1 MAPYQSVTPGN
12 GLALWHGIAYDC
24 AHSSRPFRAI
34 AVIELNNLRKEYDD
48 LAAVEDLTLSIPQGE
63 IYGLIGPNGAGK
75 TTTIRMSCG
84 LLVPTQ
90 GGVRV
95 AGVDV
100 IRRPE
105 QALTLIGYLADFFS
119 VYEDLKVWEYLD
131 YFAHAHKMSEAQIP
145 ARITEVIAEVGL
157 EVKRDAL
164 IRGLSRGMK
173 QRLGIARAIIHR
185 PRVLLL
191 DEPASGL
198 DPKARFDLRNLLRS
212 LRDQGAT
219 ILISSHIL
227 TELEGFCT
235 SIGIME
241 RGRLL
246 RSGTI
251 AEVTAAG
258 NPARVLRLRWLGD
271 STAMIET
278 LVGRNEKAS
287 RLTFAQQGREANE
300 GSFHF
305 SGSEDELA
313 QLLAGL
319 IGAGVR
325 VLAFTEV
332 RQTVEDLYMKL
343 SRHEVM

>member
-1 MAPYQSVTPGN
+1 
-12 GLALWHGIAYDC
+12 
-24 AHSSRPFRAI
+24 
-34 AVIELNNLRKEYDD
+34 VIELKDLRKEYDD
-48 LAAVEDLTLSIPQGE
+48 LVAVEDLTLSIPQGE

-75 TTTIRMSCG
+75 TTSIRMSCG

-90 GGVRV
+90 GTVRV
-95 AGVDV
+95 ADVDV
-100 IRRPE
+100 ISQPE
-105 QALTLIGYLADFFS
+105 QALTFVGYLSDFFS

-131 YFAHAHKMSEAQIP
+131 YFAHAYKMPLGQI
-145 ARITEVIAEVGL
+145 ADRITEVIAQVGL
-157 EVKRDAL
+157 EVKRDAM

-185 PRVLLL
+185 PKVLIL

-241 RGRLL
+241 KGRLV
-246 RSGTI
+246 RSGRI
-251 AEVTAAG
+251 EDVTAAETTTR
-258 NPARVLRLRWLGD
+258 ALRLRWMGD
-271 STAMIET
+271 SAAAIEA
-278 LVGRNEKAS
+278 LLSKDANVSGISLGKKDS
-287 RLTFAQQGREANE
+287 DQNE
-300 GSFHF
+300 GGFQF
-305 SGSEDELA
+305 SGSEDELV
-313 QLLAGL
+313 LVLADL
-319 IGAGVR
+319 IAAGVR
-325 VLAFTEV
+325 IVAFAEV
-332 RQTVEDLYMKL
+332 KQTVEDLYMKL